1 MANFLIHGFRKG
13 NEVTI
18 KVHYLI
24 TYPFGHS
31 YHDDVLYD
39 VGVEMDACHLLL
51 GWPWQYDRR
60 IHKPSTVGTKILACF
75 ESTI

>member
-1 MANFLIHGFRKG
+1 MLTNCKRISSLGIDTANFFIHGFRKG

-18 KVHYLI
+18 KVHLLI

-39 VGVEMDACHLLL
+39 VGVEMDACHILL
-51 GWPWQYDRR
+51 G
-60 IHKPSTVGTKILACF
+60 
-75 ESTI
+75 